1 MRSNS
6 PAKVVPLDNPIL
18 PWATERRLLFDPPP
32 TEFEQRAEETGW
44 TSTLQRLKNLTLRH
58 LPRVDGLRV
67 LDVACG
73 PGILAR
79 EFSHAGARI
88 TGLDASLEMLE
99 HAAKHLGRGDALH
112 QYDLAWPLDSC
123 RLTPREFDLVICSGA
138 LQLCPDYRERLRDFA
153 AMLAPQGVLAAA
165 FPCEYSAG
173 FEPSCRRIQTPELL
187 SVLRNCDMTV
197 QEHEKVRGYTRTSQ
211 KPVPYSLLVATAPTQ
226 GRRSPG
232 YAVGYEDLKVPPR
245 ISPGIRE

>member
-1 MRSNS
+1 M
-6 PAKVVPLDNPIL
+6 
-18 PWATERRLLFDPPP
+18 
-32 TEFEQRAEETGW
+32 
-44 TSTLQRLKNLTLRH
+44 LQ
-58 LPRVDGLRV
+58 
-67 LDVACG
+67 
-73 PGILAR
+73 
-79 EFSHAGARI
+79 
-88 TGLDASLEMLE
+88 
-99 HAAKHLGRGDALH
+99 HAAKHLRQGDALH

-165 FPCEYSAG
+165 FPSEYSTG
-173 FEPSCRRIQTPELL
+173 FEPSCRRIKTPELL
-187 SVLRNCDMTV
+187 SVLEGCALTV
-197 QEHEKVRGYTRTSQ
+197 KEHEKVRGYARASQ
-211 KPVPYSLLVATAPTQ
+211 KPVPYTLLVATAPTQ